1 MLDAQTVDD
10 PQAVLEGSLTVAVV
24 GLSTNPDKAAHAVP
38 AFLQQVGFRVI
49 PVHPTADE
57 ILGVKAYRSL
67 PDIPEPV
74 DVVQVFRPAEEAPAL
89 ARQAVAIHSG
99 ALWLQIGLR
108 SKEARQIT
116 IDGGLSYVENRCMGK
131 ETALRGIRKRP
142 PVT

>member
-1 MLDAQTVDD
+1 MLDTQTVDD

-49 PVHPTADE
+49 PVHPTANK
-57 ILGVKAYRSL
+57 ILGVTAYRSL
-67 PDIPEPV
+67 ADIPEPV
-74 DVVQVFRPAEEAPAL
+74 DVVQVFRPVEEAPEL

-99 ALWLQIGLR
+99 ALWLQIGLS
-108 SKEARQIT
+108 SKEARRIA